1 MEQISRTERQ
11 KEGIKKWL
19 RNKGIGTLVYGTGVG
34 KTFCAIMCIKTLLT
48 KFPDLK
54 VIVVVPTEGL
64 YEQWIGHIDGNN
76 LSFNCTVKIINTVIK
91 EENTCDLL
99 VMDECHRYNSTEF
112 SKIFNS
118 VQYKYILGLTATFER
133 LDGKE
138 IIMQKYCPPIDQITL
153 EEALLFGW
161 VSEFKEYLVLID
173 VPDIEEYLSYNKEF
187 VKSFEF
193 FNFDW
198 NLVNRCIGKE
208 GFIERARLRDEIC
221 PHGSQEERKKVFT
234 NITYHA
240 TNFMRALQKRKAF
253 INNHPKKLE
262 LARKIINSRPFS
274 KIITFS
280 NNVKMAEAIGIG
292 NVYSGKDSK
301 KKGRMTIDEF
311 KQVSTGVLNTIQR
324 ANEGLDIPNLS
335 VAIIIG
341 TDSSKIKSVQR
352 TGRVVR
358 KEGDKQAEIF
368 NIVINQT
375 VECEWFRKSHEGR
388 SYITIDEQG
397 LDDVLAGKEPK
408 PYNKKVKNFQFRF

>member
-1 MEQISRTERQ
+1 MYSRTERQ
-11 KEGIKKWL
+11 QEGIKKWL
-19 RNKGIGTLVYGTGVG
+19 KNKAIGSLVYCTGVG
-34 KTFCAIMCIKTLLT
+34 KTFTAIIGIKTLM
-48 KFPDLK
+48 KRFPDLK
-54 VIVVVPTEGL
+54 VLIVVPTLGL
-64 YEQWIGHIDGNN
+64 YEQWVQHIDTHQ
-76 LSFNCTVKIINTVIK
+76 LSFNCTVKVINSVIK
-91 EENTCDLL
+91 EQSTYDLL
-99 VMDECHRYNSTEF
+99 VLDECHRYNSTEF
-112 SKIFNS
+112 SKIFQA
-118 VQYKYILGLTATFER
+118 VTYTYILGLTATFER

-138 IIMQKYCPPIDQITL
+138 VIMQQHCPPVDTITL
-153 EEALLFGW
+153 EQALLFGW

-173 VPDIEEYLSYNKEF
+173 VPDIEEYQEYNKEF

-198 NLVNRCIGKE
+198 DKVNRCLGKN
-208 GFIERARLRDEIC
+208 GFIERAKLRDELC
-221 PHGSQEERKKVFT
+221 PRGTNEERKQVFN

-253 INNHPKKLE
+253 INNHQKKIE
-262 LARKIINSRPFS
+262 LTRKIINARPFS

-280 NNVKMAEAIGIG
+280 NNIKMAESIGIG

-311 KQVSTGVLNTIQR
+311 KQVPSGVLNTIQR

-341 TDSSKIKSVQR
+341 TDSSKIKSIQR

-368 NIVINQT
+368 NIVINST

-388 SYITIDEQG
+388 NFYTIDEEG
-397 LDDVLAGKEPK
+397 LDDVLAGKDPK
-408 PYNKKVKNFQFRF
+408 PYKKKIKNFQFRF